1 MLSCHLNFLGNVVIA
16 TLLRSICC
24 VCRSSNVS
32 ESDKGS
38 SMRYGSSKFFG
49 IMGILVISTL
59 SGCASI
65 NPGLQ
70 SGDLPPSGTFMAA
83 NGIQF
88 NVQPLNLATL
98 PPKRVVTPNHDLA
111 QLIKTS
117 GRTEYRITK
126 GDILGIT
133 LVGYPEIAPP
143 LTNSSNT
150 ANPYAL
156 GFPVDQQGFIQF
168 PLIGRIKASGLSV
181 PQFTA
186 NLQSKLKRY
195 LKYSDPQV
203 KIVNYRGN
211 KFFIDGEVKQ
221 PGEFAIAD
229 VPVSLYG
236 AISMAGGATPTG
248 DSNSI
253 VLNRGGKSYHIG
265 LQTLRELGSSAN
277 QIYLQDGDSV
287 HVNSQDRNKIYVL
300 GEFGQVEPIPILEQ
314 GISLAQV
321 LGESKGLNA
330 NTANAAKIYI
340 VRDNLNTKTTNIY
353 HIDMQTIT
361 SFALANRFEMQA
373 NDIVYVDPTGLTRWN
388 RVINAILPSTSA
400 INVISGL

>member
-1 MLSCHLNFLGNVVIA
+1 MFFN
-16 TLLRSICC
+16 
-24 VCRSSNVS
+24 
-32 ESDKGS
+32 
-38 SMRYGSSKFFG
+38 SSKLLSVASVLM
-49 IMGILVISTL
+49 ISLV
-59 SGCASI
+59 SGCSSI
-65 NPGLQ
+65 NSGLQ
-70 SGDLPPSGTFMAA
+70 SGDLPPSGSFVAA
-83 NGIQF
+83 SGIRF

-98 PPKRVVTPNHDLA
+98 PPKQAVIPSSDLTR
-111 QLIKTS
+111 LLRTS
-117 GRTEYRITK
+117 GQVDYRISK

-156 GFPVDQQGFIQF
+156 GFPVDQQGFVQF
-168 PLIGRIKASGLSV
+168 PLIGRIKASGMSV

-186 NLQSKLKRY
+186 NLQKQLQRY

-248 DSNSI
+248 DSNNV
-253 VLNRGGKSYHIG
+253 VLNRNGTSYNIG
-265 LQTLRELGSSAN
+265 LESLRQMGASAN
-277 QIYLQDGDSV
+277 QIYLRDGDSI
-287 HVNSQDRNKIYVL
+287 HVNSQDRNKVYVL
-300 GEFGQVEPIPILEQ
+300 GEFGQVEPVPILEQ

-321 LGESKGLNA
+321 LGESKGLNSA
-330 NTANAAKIYI
+330 TANAAKIYV
-340 VRDNLNTKTTNIY
+340 VRDNLNTRATDIY
-353 HIDMQTIT
+353 YVDMQTIT
-361 SFALANRFEMQA
+361 SFALANRFEMLP

-388 RVINAILPSTSA
+388 RVISAILPSTSA
-400 INVISGL
+400 IRSLSGL

>member
-1 MLSCHLNFLGNVVIA
+1 MFFS
-16 TLLRSICC
+16 
-24 VCRSSNVS
+24 
-32 ESDKGS
+32 
-38 SMRYGSSKFFG
+38 SSKLLSVASVLMIG
-49 IMGILVISTL
+49 LV
-59 SGCASI
+59 SGCSSI
-65 NPGLQ
+65 NSGLQ
-70 SGDLPPSGTFMAA
+70 SGDLPPNGSFIAA
-83 NGIQF
+83 SGIQF

-98 PPKRVVTPNHDLA
+98 PPKQAVIPSSDLTR
-111 QLIKTS
+111 LLRTS
-117 GRTEYRITK
+117 GQVDYRISE

-156 GFPVDQQGFIQF
+156 GFPVDQQGFVQF
-168 PLIGRIKASGLSV
+168 PLIGRVKASGMSV

-186 NLQSKLKRY
+186 NLQRQLQRY

-236 AISMAGGATPTG
+236 AISMAGGATSTG
-248 DSNSI
+248 DSNNV
-253 VLNRGGKSYHIG
+253 VLNRKGTSYNIG
-265 LQTLRELGSSAN
+265 LESLRQMGASAN
-277 QIYLQDGDSV
+277 QIYLQDGDSI
-287 HVNSQDRNKIYVL
+287 HVNSRDRNKVYVL
-300 GEFGQVEPIPILEQ
+300 GEFGQVQPVPILEQ

-321 LGESKGLNA
+321 LGESKGLNS
-330 NTANAAKIYI
+330 NTANAAKIYV
-340 VRDNLNTKTTNIY
+340 VRDNLNTRVTDIY
-353 HIDMQTIT
+353 YVDMQTIT
-361 SFALANRFEMQA
+361 SFALANRFEMHP

-388 RVINAILPSTSA
+388 RVVSAILPSTSA
-400 INVISGL
+400 VSILSGL

>member
-1 MLSCHLNFLGNVVIA
+1 MFFN
-16 TLLRSICC
+16 
-24 VCRSSNVS
+24 
-32 ESDKGS
+32 
-38 SMRYGSSKFFG
+38 SSKLLG
-49 IMGILVISTL
+49 VASVLMIGLI
-59 SGCASI
+59 SGCSSI
-65 NPGLQ
+65 NSGLQ
-70 SGDLPPSGTFMAA
+70 SGDLPPSGSFVAA
-83 NGIQF
+83 SGIQF

-98 PPKRVVTPNHDLA
+98 PPKQAVVPSSDLTR
-111 QLIKTS
+111 LLRTS
-117 GRTEYRITK
+117 GQVDYRISK

-156 GFPVDQQGFIQF
+156 GFPVDQQGFVQF
-168 PLIGRIKASGLSV
+168 PLIGRIKASGMSV

-186 NLQSKLKRY
+186 NLQKQLQRY

-236 AISMAGGATPTG
+236 AISMAGGATSTG
-248 DSNSI
+248 DSNNI
-253 VLNRGGKSYHIG
+253 VFNRKGVSYNIG
-265 LQTLRELGSSAN
+265 LQSLRQLGTSAN
-277 QIYLQDGDSV
+277 QIYLQDGDSI
-287 HVNSQDRNKIYVL
+287 HVNSQDRNKVYVL
-300 GEFGQVEPIPILEQ
+300 GEFGRVEPVPILEQ

-321 LGESKGLNA
+321 LGESKGLDS
-330 NTANAAKIYI
+330 NTANAAKIYV
-340 VRDNLNTKTTNIY
+340 VRDNLNTRTTDIY
-353 HIDMQTIT
+353 YVDMQTIT

-388 RVINAILPSTSA
+388 RVISAILPSTSA
-400 INVISGL
+400 IRSLSGL